1 ESAIPVTAFPTRNV
15 CLNRFRKGRKPRG
28 WDCTSRGLW
37 SGHST
42 VTFDMN
48 QGTRVAASLWI
59 LCPSR
64 TRGARRDRQKPMD
77 RIRILLL
84 DDHSLFREGLS
95 RLLEGE
101 PDLKMVA
108 CCASVSEATDILR
121 QKPIDLVLLDYDL
134 GKVRGFEFI
143 TQARQ
148 QGFQGRFLMVMGGE
162 TWLDE
167 NAIQA
172 LVRASKHPEGAD
184 RARPFTEREMQVLH
198 GVFEGLSN
206 KEIGA
211 RLNISE
217 SSVKAALQQLFQKTG
232 VRTRS
237 QLVRIA
243 LEEHGARWK

>member
-1 ESAIPVTAFPTRNV
+1 
-15 CLNRFRKGRKPRG
+15 
-28 WDCTSRGLW
+28 
-37 SGHST
+37 
-42 VTFDMN
+42 
-48 QGTRVAASLWI
+48 
-59 LCPSR
+59 
-64 TRGARRDRQKPMD
+64 MD
-77 RIRILLL
+77 KIKILLL

-108 CCASVSEATDILR
+108 CCASVREAIDVLR
-121 QKPIDLVLLDYDL
+121 EKPIDLVLLDYDL
-134 GKVRGFEFI
+134 GKERGFEFI

-148 QGFQGRFLMVMGGE
+148 VGFAGRFLMVTAGMSDAESVQALDLGVSGIFPKHNSPMVLIQAIRKVMAGE

-167 NAIQA
+167 NTIQA
-172 LVRASKHPEGAD
+172 LVKASKHPERAD
-184 RARPFTEREMQVLH
+184 RTKPFTEREKQVLH
-198 GVFEGLSN
+198 GVLEGLSN

-243 LEEHGARWK
+243 LEERGARWT

>member
-1 ESAIPVTAFPTRNV
+1 
-15 CLNRFRKGRKPRG
+15 
-28 WDCTSRGLW
+28 
-37 SGHST
+37 
-42 VTFDMN
+42 
-48 QGTRVAASLWI
+48 
-59 LCPSR
+59 
-64 TRGARRDRQKPMD
+64 MD
-77 RIRILLL
+77 KIRILLL

-101 PDLKMVA
+101 PHLEMVA
-108 CCASVSEATDILR
+108 RCASIGEAADVLR
-121 QKPIDLVLLDYDL
+121 RKPIDLVLLDYDL
-134 GKVRGFEFI
+134 GNERGFEFI

-148 QGFQGRFLMVMGGE
+148 LGFQGRFLMVTAGMSDAESVEALSLGVGGIFPKHSSPALLKQAIRKVMAGE

-167 NAIQA
+167 NVIQS
-172 LVRASKHPEGAD
+172 LVRLSKHPEGAD
-184 RARPFTEREMQVLH
+184 QTKPFTERETQVLQ

-211 RLNISE
+211 RLNVSE

-243 LEEHGARWK
+243 LEAHGAHWK